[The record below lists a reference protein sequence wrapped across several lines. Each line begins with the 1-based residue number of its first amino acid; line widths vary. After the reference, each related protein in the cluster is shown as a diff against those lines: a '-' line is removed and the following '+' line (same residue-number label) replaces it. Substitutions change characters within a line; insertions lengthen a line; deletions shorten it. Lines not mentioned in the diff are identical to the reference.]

1 MDVAQGSFN
10 LQRVP
15 KDSNPT
21 LRAWDAADEY
31 LLNHLVEN
39 NVDLSGRVLLA
50 NDSFGALAVALAP
63 LSPTSWGDSLSGH
76 QAMEANLAANALS
89 GPTALRSDEDPTGPI
104 DVALIKI
111 PKHNGLLEDQLH
123 RLRPL
128 LSADSVVIAAGMV
141 KNVHTSTL
149 DLFQSIVGPT
159 RTSLAKKKARLA
171 FVELD
176 GDKDPGPNPWPMTWT
191 HDGLKV
197 VNRGGV
203 FSARKLDIGTRFL
216 LENLPVVAGE
226 CHVVD
231 LGCGNGVVGALV
243 LKRNPDATCTFV
255 DESYAAVASAR
266 QTVQANVPNQEA
278 TFVAANSLGEAV
290 EPGTVDLIINNPP
303 FHANTALSTGT
314 AAEMFRAS
322 HTALGSGGELL
333 VVANRHLGYHIRL
346 KRKFGSC
353 ETIASNSKFVLHRAT
368 RS

>member
-1 MDVAQGSFN
+1 MDVTQGSFD

-39 NVDLSGRVLLA
+39 NVDLSGRVLVA

-63 LSPTSWGDSLSGH
+63 SSPISWGDSLSGH
-76 QAMEANLAANALS
+76 QAMEANLAANSLS
-89 GPTALRSDEDPTGPI
+89 GPTPLRSDEDPPGPI
-104 DVALIKI
+104 DVALIKM

-149 DLFQSIVGPT
+149 DLFGSIIGPT

-171 FVELD
+171 FAEFD
-176 GDKDPGPNPWPMTWT
+176 EDKDPGRNPWPMTWT

-216 LENLPVVAGE
+216 LENMHEVPGE
-226 CHVVD
+226 CHAVD
-231 LGCGNGVVGALV
+231 LGCGNGIVGAAF
-243 LKRNPDATCTFV
+243 LKHNPDATCTFV
-255 DESYAAVASAR
+255 DESYAAINSAR
-266 QTVQANVPNQEA
+266 QTVEANLPNRQAE
-278 TFVAANSLGEAV
+278 FVTANSLDRAV
-290 EPGTVDLIINNPP
+290 EPGTVDLVLNNPP
-303 FHANTALSTGT
+303 FHANAALSKGT

-322 HTALGSGGELL
+322 HTALRPGGQLL

-346 KRKFGSC
+346 KRKFGNC
-353 ETIASNSKFVLHRAT
+353 ETIASNSKFALHQAT
-368 RS
+368 RN